1 MLLVAWLLGL
11 RITPLVTTFLFSF
24 WYKQKT
30 KARAALPSGGTRRVG
45 GGAIVPWCHGG
56 HPGKFL
62 SGAGDALSNPPYVF
76 LRVYTLTFKTLYTS
90 FLWQAGEATHQHQA
104 Q

>member
-1 MLLVAWLLGL
+1 MVA
-11 RITPLVTTFLFSF
+11 
-24 WYKQKT
+24 
-30 KARAALPSGGTRRVG
+30 
-45 GGAIVPWCHGG
+45 WCHGG

-76 LRVYTLTFKTLYTS
+76 LRVYTLTFKTLYLS
-90 FLWQAGEATHQHQA
+90 FLGQAGEATHQHQA